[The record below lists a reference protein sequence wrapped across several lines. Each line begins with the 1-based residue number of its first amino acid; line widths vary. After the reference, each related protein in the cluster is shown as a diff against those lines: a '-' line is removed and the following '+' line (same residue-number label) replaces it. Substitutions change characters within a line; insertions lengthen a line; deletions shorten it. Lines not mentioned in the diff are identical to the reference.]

1 MSLSPTS
8 PTTAPG
14 WFPDPAGGARL
25 QWWDGAAWSG
35 YFADMPVEGKRSRP
49 LLEPKTPL
57 FTPFFG
63 AILWL
68 PVALIIIDLVL
79 KSIHAY
85 EISVDGTPVPD
96 PELVFTLGDVVSIVS
111 SMLLCAGCVVLAY
124 LDWRRL
130 RRLGVVRPF
139 HWAWA
144 FLSTIYVIGRTVV
157 ARKVVPLTSVAPIW
171 IFIALSVI
179 SNAISRF

>member
-1 MSLSPTS
+1 MSLSPS
-8 PTTAPG
+8 DPITAPG
-14 WFPDPAGGARL
+14 WFPDPAGSARL
-25 QWWDGAAWSG
+25 RWWDGAAWSG
-35 YFADMPVEGKRSRP
+35 YFADMPVSARSRP

-57 FTPFFG
+57 FTPFLR

-68 PVALIIIDLVL
+68 PVALIVIDLVL

-96 PELVFTLGDVVSIVS
+96 PELVVTLGDVVYLVAAA
-111 SMLLCAGCVVLAY
+111 LFCVACVALAY
-124 LDWRRL
+124 LDWSRL

-139 HWAWA
+139 HWAWG
-144 FLSTIYVIGRTVV
+144 FLITIYVIGRTVI

-179 SNAISRF
+179 SNTISRI